1 MKCPACHAQIGFFRN
16 AYFFSQILQR
26 HSDAYEKRQALAKRE
41 KPTVVSGVK
50 NKMVTNLTRMLPRR
64 GIVKMMATFG

>member
-1 MKCPACHAQIGFFRN
+1 MTTRKAM
-16 AYFFSQILQR
+16 
-26 HSDAYEKRQALAKRE
+26 QALAKRE

-50 NKMVTNLTRMLPRR
+50 NKIVTNLTRMLPRK